1 MATTAEIA
9 PQRISPQEALRGTP
23 VHIDHAYT
31 GQHLNTQ
38 GFAGAPGVCFLFDD
52 HDDNNWPGEV
62 WIIEQQSDGT
72 VQIKND
78 KTGRLLAAKSVPTY
92 ELFRTPVVLSPDDT
106 TLPAGYKWETRW
118 VLHRTGIEDAFIIRP
133 AGDQTLAISPEAG
146 QPLGVVGNVLHV
158 LNEGPYLNQL
168 FTLTRV
174 WPDQK
179 GRAHGGGHRPAARD

>member
-1 MATTAEIA
+1 MATTAENA
-9 PQRISPQEALRGTP
+9 PQRISLQEALRGTP

-52 HDDNNWPGEV
+52 HDDNNWPGEA
-62 WIIEQQSDGT
+62 WTFEQQGDGT
-72 VQIKND
+72 VQIKN
-78 KTGRLLAAKSVPTY
+78 
-92 ELFRTPVVLSPDDT
+92 E
-106 TLPAGYKWETRW
+106 
-118 VLHRTGIEDAFIIRP
+118 TGIEDAFTIRP

-168 FTLTRV
+168 FTRV

-179 GRAHGGGHRPAARD
+179 GRAHGGGHKPAVQH